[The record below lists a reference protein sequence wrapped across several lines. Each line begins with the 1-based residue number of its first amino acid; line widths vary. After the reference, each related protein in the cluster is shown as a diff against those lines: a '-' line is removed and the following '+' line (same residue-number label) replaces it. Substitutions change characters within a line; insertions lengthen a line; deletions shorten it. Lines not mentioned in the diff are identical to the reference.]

1 MDFQHWLHEAV
12 NQLRDSDSPGAT
24 RILLEHVTGK
34 GRTYIMAFGET
45 PLTDV
50 QQQQLAD
57 LLQRRKQGEPIAYL
71 TGLRE
76 FWSLPLFVSPA
87 TLIPRPIPNVWLNR
101 RWRDCR

>member
-1 MDFQHWLHEAV
+1 
-12 NQLRDSDSPGAT
+12 
-24 RILLEHVTGK
+24 
-34 GRTYIMAFGET
+34 MAFGET

-76 FWSLPLFVSPA
+76 FWSLPFFVSPA
-87 TLIPRPIPNVWLNR
+87 TLIPRPDTECLVEQALARLPVKLSYSGFRHRNR
-101 RWRDCR
+101 RDCAGAGQRATGLRGDCGRSDA